1 MTISSVLYHILYI
14 EIRLLKHERHLLF
27 LFLTYDTPIVSN
39 ISSDECACAV
49 DNCSIPCLME
59 YIYIYLQTP
68 SVLNLLLFYFFFS
81 EKGPRVE

>member
-59 YIYIYLQTP
+59 YIYIPANSKCTKLTT
-68 SVLNLLLFYFFFS
+68 VLFFLF
-81 EKGPRVE
+81 